1 MAEGSF
7 IRDLPLEASVRQKP
21 EASNELN
28 ILIVGRRCV
37 GKSALINSLFFKKG
51 TEYVKIAEEGSLNA
65 CTREVKAYTL
75 EMEGVTFHIY
85 DSPGFEDECDNSEY
99 LELKDYPRIQVHL
112 IIYCKKMGD
121 PMRLVDKAA
130 LKNITDVFGSSIWES
145 AIIALTFANLV
156 DPPDPESS
164 EVEYF
169 KGLKNIN
176 LEEFERVLREMNINK
191 DLKTCIHPVG
201 SAKTLQLPGMGEDW
215 RVGFWRGCLEVCR
228 EEGNGIMLKSGQR
241 DFKCILNIR
250 GTITGVILPLGFALT
265 IGRNYG
271 ILLGLGAAIAA
282 ILILA
287 RSKKQQ

>member
-7 IRDLPLEASVRQKP
+7 FRDLPLEASVRQKL

-28 ILIVGRRCV
+28 ILVVGRRRV

-51 TEYVKIAEEGSLNA
+51 TEYVKKAEESSLNA

-75 EMEGVTFHIY
+75 EMEGVTFNIY

-99 LELKDYPRIQVHL
+99 LKLKDYPRIRIHL

-121 PMRLVDKAA
+121 PMRLADKAA
-130 LKNITDVFGSSIWES
+130 LKNITEAFGSSIWES

-164 EVEYF
+164 EVEHF
-169 KGLKNIN
+169 KTLMDIN
-176 LEEFERVLREMNINK
+176 LEEFGRVLREMNINR

-201 SAKTLQLPGMGEDW
+201 SAKELKLPGMGEDW
-215 RVGFWRGCLEVCR
+215 RVGFWRGCLEACR
-228 EEGNGIMLKSGQR
+228 EEGNGILLQSGQR
-241 DFKCILNIR
+241 DFKCILKIM
-250 GTITGVILPLGFALT
+250 GTITGFIVPFGVALT
-265 IGRNYG
+265 IGGNCG

-282 ILILA
+282 IFILA